1 VRVPTSTYRLQFG
14 PGFGFEDARRLVP
27 YLASL
32 GIGDLYSSPLFAAA
46 TGSTHGYDVI
56 DPTRLNAE
64 LGPPETF
71 EAMVEE
77 LGRHGMGLLLDI
89 VPNHMAMSSENSWW
103 MDVLENGQASA
114 YASFFDIDWRA
125 PGLEGKVVVPVLAAP
140 YGETLEKG
148 ELWLA
153 LEPEGIFVRYFDHRF
168 PVDPG
173 SYRHLLE
180 HRLDRLEEELGAGHA
195 VLRKLPRLLGTIRNL
210 PSRTLI
216 DPESR
221 QRRSRDGRSIKRRL
235 KELLE
240 THPEMRAFVERNVRE
255 WGGAPVSERRVEL
268 LDRLIGEQ
276 AYLLSYWRVAPEEI
290 DYRRFFDIA
299 DLVAL
304 RQDDPEVFEATHA
317 LVLELVRQEK
327 VTGLRVDHVDGL
339 LDPVGYL
346 RRLREGAGSRCY
358 VAAEKILAEGE
369 DLPEEW
375 PIAGTTG
382 YEFANAANGLF
393 VDPDGVASLA
403 RAAAK
408 FTGLD
413 SPFEEVGRA
422 AKQKVMAELFGSE
435 VQALAARL
443 QRLARQ
449 DRHAR
454 DLTRSELTRALVE
467 VTSSLDVYRT
477 YIRDRNVRP
486 TDRARIVEAVH
497 GAERRLPAEAGPAL
511 DFLRRVLL
519 LELSRRSP
527 GDRVRAWTGF
537 VMRWQQ
543 FSGAVMAKGLED
555 TAMYAYNPLVSRN
568 EVGGDPGRPPTA
580 PAEFHRKN
588 RARLR
593 AWPHALSATSTHD
606 TKRSED
612 VRSRIDVLSEMPDE
626 WAGRVIRWN
635 AWNHSKKR
643 EVGGR
648 LAPDPNDELLLYQTL
663 VGVWPSSKREEHGLT
678 ERLKE
683 YMLKAVREAKTHTSW
698 IDPNPD
704 YEAAATA
711 FVQAV
716 AAPSNRRFRKDLLEV
731 VRTVALHG
739 AVNSLSQVVLKVAS
753 PGVPDF
759 YQGTESWSLRLVDP
773 DNRRLPEF
781 ARLSKQLDGLER
793 VGGAGA
799 DQGAEATE
807 LLEKW
812 QDGRIKLLV
821 TSRALAYRRAHRGLF
836 DRGSYRALSA
846 SGRWND
852 HVVAFARQRGR
863 QWAIAIVPRLTMGRS
878 GPASP
883 PVGKSV
889 WGSGALAL
897 PARAPERWINALTGE
912 SLLARSRRG
921 RRVMLLAEVFASF
934 PVALL
939 GREQPPQGT
948 VG

>member
-1 VRVPTSTYRLQFG
+1 MRVPASTYRLQFG

-46 TGSTHGYDVI
+46 TGSAHGYDVI
-56 DPTRLNAE
+56 DPTRLNPE
-64 LGPPETF
+64 LGPPEAF
-71 EAMVEE
+71 EALVEE
-77 LGRHGMGLLLDI
+77 LRRHGMGLLLDI

-114 YASFFDIDWRA
+114 HASFFDIDWRA
-125 PGLEGKVVVPVLAAP
+125 PGLEGKVLVPVLGGP

-153 LEPEGIFVRYFDHRF
+153 LEPNGIFVRYFDHRF
-168 PVDPG
+168 PLDPR

-180 HRLDRLEEELGAGHA
+180 HRLDKLKEELGAGHPA
-195 VLRKLPRLLGTIRNL
+195 LGKLRGLLGTIRNI
-210 PSRTLI
+210 PSRAQI
-216 DPESR
+216 DPEAR
-221 QRRSRDGRSIKRRL
+221 QRRSRDGQSIKRRL
-235 KELLE
+235 RDLLE
-240 THPEMRAFVERNVRE
+240 THPEIRAFVERSIKE
-255 WGGAPVSERRVEL
+255 WGGAPVTERRVEL

-304 RQDDPEVFEATHA
+304 RQDDPEVFEATHDF
-317 LVLELVRQEK
+317 VLGLIRQEK

-346 RRLREGAGSRCY
+346 RHLREAAGSRCY
-358 VAAEKILAEGE
+358 LVVEKILAEGE

-375 PIAGTTG
+375 PVAGTTG
-382 YEFANAANGLF
+382 YEFANAVNGLF
-393 VDPDGVASLA
+393 IHPDGVASLA
-403 RAAAK
+403 GTAAT

-413 SPFEEVGRA
+413 SPFEEVARA

-454 DLTRSELTRALVE
+454 DLTRSELTRALME
-467 VTSSLDVYRT
+467 VTSWLHVYRT
-477 YIRDRNVRP
+477 YTRDRNVRP
-486 TDRARIVEAVH
+486 GDRERIVEAVQ

-519 LELSRRSP
+519 LELPRRSP
-527 GDRVRAWTGF
+527 ADRARAWTGF

-568 EVGGDPGRPPTA
+568 EVGGDPGRPPTT

-593 AWPHALSATSTHD
+593 AWPHSLSATSTHD

-612 VRSRIDVLSEMPDE
+612 VRSRIDVLSEMPEE
-626 WAGRVIRWN
+626 WAERIVRWN
-635 AWNHSKKR
+635 RWNRSKKR

-648 LAPDPNDELLLYQTL
+648 LAPDPNDELLFYQTL
-663 VGVWPSSKREEHGLT
+663 LGVWPPSKREEQGLT

-698 IDPNPD
+698 IDPNPE
-704 YEAAATA
+704 YEAAVTA

-716 AAPSNRRFRKDLLEV
+716 AAASNRRFRKDLLEV

-753 PGVPDF
+753 PGVPDL

-773 DNRRLPEF
+773 DNRRVPDF
-781 ARLSKQLDGLER
+781 ARLSKQLEGLER
-793 VGGAGA
+793 VAW
-799 DQGAEATE
+799 AEPDWAALATE

-821 TSRALAYRRAHRGLF
+821 TSRALAYRSAHRDLF
-836 DRGSYRALSA
+836 DQGSYRALSA
-846 SGRWND
+846 SGRWSE
-852 HVVAFARQRGR
+852 HVVALARQRGR
-863 QWAIAIVPRLTMGRS
+863 EWAIAIVPRLTMGLS

-889 WGSGALAL
+889 WGSGTLAL
-897 PARAPERWINALTGE
+897 PARAPERLVNAITGE
-912 SLLARSRRG
+912 RLLARSRRG
-921 RRVMLLAEVFASF
+921 RRVVLLAEVFAGF

-939 GREQPPQGT
+939 GREDPPQGT
-948 VG
+948 DG